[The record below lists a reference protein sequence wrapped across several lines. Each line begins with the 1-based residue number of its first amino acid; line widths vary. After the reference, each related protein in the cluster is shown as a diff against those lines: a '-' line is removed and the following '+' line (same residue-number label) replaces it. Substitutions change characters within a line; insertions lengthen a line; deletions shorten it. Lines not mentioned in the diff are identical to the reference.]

1 MAADDDG
8 RYELRFI
15 SHNLADGRYELR
27 FVSDSGPAEGTPAL
41 SELISLIGPLRREAA
56 RRANGRLTQQLWKHL
71 DEFRA
76 AFEALGM
83 TEVDGQEYM

>member
-1 MAADDDG
+1 MAADD
-8 RYELRFI
+8 
-15 SHNLADGRYELR
+15 DGRYELR

-76 AFEALGM
+76 AFEALGI
-83 TEVDGQEYM
+83 TEEDGLEYSAPKKFV